1 MNKEDTIKDLIEELR
16 PFINMDGG
24 DIEFIKYDDVE
35 KIVYVKLT
43 GACSM
48 CLNQGDTLNS
58 GLLYAIQEKVKDVK
72 EVVNVD
78 L

>member
-1 MNKEDTIKDLIEELR
+1 
-16 PFINMDGG
+16 MDGG
-24 DIEFIKYDDVE
+24 DIEFIKYDADE
-35 KIVYVKLT
+35 KVVYVKLT

-58 GLLYAIQEKVKDVK
+58 GLLFAIQEKVSDVK
-72 EVVNVD
+72 EVINVD

>member
-1 MNKEDTIKDLIEELR
+1 
-16 PFINMDGG
+16 
-24 DIEFIKYDDVE
+24 
-35 KIVYVKLT
+35 
-43 GACSM
+43 M

-72 EVVNVD
+72 EVVNVN